1 MYQASV
7 SLSSVS
13 QQRGC
18 LSVKAKWGKQ
28 KVALEKDEGPRLE
41 DDD

>member
-13 QQRGC
+13 QRRGF
-18 LSVKAKWGKQ
+18 LSVKAKWRAGGSMGERPH
-28 KVALEKDEGPRLE
+28 L
-41 DDD
+41 